1 MPRPPVTPQLER
13 HLKKNHVDPNDLP
26 DAVIEALNVCSEPE
40 LQHMDNIGA
49 KMEAANLDLQLR
61 AFAFH

>member
-1 MPRPPVTPQLER
+1 MPRPVKPHVRKHLE
-13 HLKKNHVDPNDLP
+13 KNNVDPNDLP
-26 DAVIEALNVCSEPE
+26 DAVIEALNVCSETE

-49 KMEAANLDLQLR
+49 RMEDANMDLQLR